1 VITLSIVETA
11 TERALAS
18 GALQPIATES
28 CVIEDGGV
36 EFVVRFVSSLARKAA
51 ARAAPQDA
59 LGNYERDLFVCDVSP
74 THYVLLNKFNVL
86 PHHLLVVTRRFE
98 PQEAP
103 LTVQDFEALERSVP
117 GPDWLAFHNA
127 GRDAGASQARK
138 HLQLVPMPRIPIEPL
153 LEAGGRLPFKHALA
167 QIASAAE
174 PPALLAAYWK
184 LLTDCEIT
192 TQPYNLLI
200 ARSWM
205 LLVPR
210 LHERCESLTVNA
222 LGFAGSFFART
233 HEEVALIRARGPMNV
248 LRAVA
253 VGTD

>member
-1 VITLSIVETA
+1 VLSASIIETA
-11 TERALAS
+11 TNRALAC

-51 ARAAPQDA
+51 AGPGPVDA
-59 LGNYERDLFVCDVSP
+59 LGDYERDLFVAEVSP

-103 LTVQDFEALERSVP
+103 LTVQDFEALARSVP
-117 GPDWLAFHNA
+117 GPGWLAFHNA
-127 GRDAGASQARK
+127 GREAGASQPRK
-138 HLQLVPMPRIPIEPL
+138 HLQLVPMPRIPIEPF
-153 LEAGGRLPFKHALA
+153 LEAGGKLPFTHALA
-167 QIASAAE
+167 RTGNGGLYE
-174 PPALLAAYWK
+174 RYRELLAAC
-184 LLTDCEIT
+184 DIS

-200 ARSWM
+200 AERWM

-210 LHERCESLTVNA
+210 RRERFESISVNA
-222 LGFAGSFFART
+222 VGFAGSLFART
-233 HEEVALIRARGPMNV
+233 REEVELIRRRGPMNV

-253 VGTD
+253 VADD

>member
-1 VITLSIVETA
+1 VTA
-11 TERALAS
+11 RARAS

-36 EFVVRFVSSLARKAA
+36 EFVLRFVSSLARKEA
-51 ARAAPQDA
+51 ARAGPPDA
-59 LGNYERDLFVCDVSP
+59 LGNYEPDLFVCDVSP

-103 LTVQDFEALERSVP
+103 LTLQDFEALARSVP

-127 GRDAGASQARK
+127 GRDAGASQPRK
-138 HLQLVPMPRIPIEPL
+138 HLQLVPMPRIPIEPF
-153 LEAGGRLPFKHALA
+153 LEAGGKLPFKHAFARLPA
-167 QIASAAE
+167 QGTLHE
-174 PPALLAAYWK
+174 LYRELLEV
-184 LLTDCEIT
+184 CEIT

-200 ARSWM
+200 ARRWM

-210 LHERCESLTVNA
+210 RNERFESLSVNA
-222 LGFAGSFFART
+222 VGFAGSLFART
-233 HEEVALIRARGPMNV
+233 REEVELIRARGPMNV

-253 VGTD
+253 VI